1 MQHRHFLISLKGISM
16 AKPGQPTKYTNEIAN
31 KVCALIMSGLSVH
44 KICAQEDMPPR
55 PTLNGW
61 LTQNTEFSYQ
71 YAQALQFRTH
81 LKAEERHELIDAA
94 FNDVQN
100 LPQNVPG
107 NVWVTLVK
115 EQIRAIEWDAERLAA
130 KRYKVKEDD
139 TMSGSAQP
147 LTINFAVADAV
158 KDIKITNADS

>member
-1 MQHRHFLISLKGISM
+1 M
-16 AKPGQPTKYTNEIAN
+16 AKPGQPTKYTDEIAN

-55 PTLNGW
+55 ATLNGW

-94 FNDVQN
+94 FM
-100 LPQNVPG
+100 
-107 NVWVTLVK
+107 T
-115 EQIRAIEWDAERLAA
+115 
-130 KRYKVKEDD
+130 
-139 TMSGSAQP
+139 
-147 LTINFAVADAV
+147 F
-158 KDIKITNADS
+158 KIYRKMCPEMYG